1 VNEISTPC
9 RSVCNLDPQGHY
21 CQTCRR
27 SIDEIARWG
36 SMSEVERKAIMAVLP
51 DRRLDV
57 HTD

>member
-9 RSVCNLDPQGHY
+9 RSVCNLDPQGRY

-36 SMSEVERKAIMAVLP
+36 GMSESERKAIMAILP
-51 DRRLDV
+51 QRRLDAAA
-57 HTD
+57 D